1 MDKKIL
7 IACLS
12 TRPPII
18 AVAGWRDQILHIIK
32 ISPLPTARTALDKEL
47 IPELKKYQEKGFDIL
62 IDEATPR
69 ISIQHGRPVRLSNVD
84 PITGRPVLVEALM
97 TYQELKQQMAITFPV
112 GESSRYDIP
121 ASLVDEDRD
130 LNGRQRY
137 NVDWESLKSE
147 SAALLLCV
155 YATTCNAVDSN
166 VYLNAFINALDGTSA
181 PKMSIADRFKAVTID
196 ADMARAAGYPSYAGK
211 KGTL

>member
-1 MDKKIL
+1 ML
-7 IACLS
+7 FRS
-12 TRPPII
+12 
-18 AVAGWRDQILHIIK
+18 
-32 ISPLPTARTALDKEL
+32 
-47 IPELKKYQEKGFDIL
+47 
-62 IDEATPR
+62 PR

-196 ADMARAAGYPSYAGK
+196 ADMARAADYPSYAGK